1 MTKII
6 SHEASKNFCASNRR
20 SSGRVHLP
28 VAPKAQARIRYSPE
42 TPLPR
47 ALSPDQALN
56 WLDYL
61 AEQGET
67 IKVVNINGP
76 GDPLATPELTLQT
89 VGLLR
94 EKYPELSICLTT
106 LGLGAAGLAGPLS
119 KLGLAHVSIL
129 MDAVDP
135 VVAEKI
141 YAWIRP
147 GVRTLPLNE
156 AARLLIEEQAAA
168 IAALVKRG
176 VPVQAKTT
184 VYPGINS
191 EHVTEIARKAAE
203 LGVAEMK
210 LFPYLPRDDDS
221 LRPLEEAGPEELE
234 ALAGQAARSLPT
246 QFIDLAACQE
256 MAELDF
262 TDPGVSQAIRPKP
275 DKKRPYLAVCSSDGF
290 EVDLHL
296 GQVDRF
302 LIYGPKNGPVTLLE
316 VRPAPEPG
324 GADGRWLEIAMT
336 LSDCFAILAAAAGE
350 SPKRLLAEKGLAV
363 ITQEGNVEGLV
374 DALYGGGKKK
384 GGKK

>member
-1 MTKII
+1 MSEII
-6 SHEASKNFCASNRR
+6 SHEASKNFCAGNRR
-20 SSGRVHLP
+20 SSGRIHLP

-61 AEQGET
+61 SDQGET
-67 IKVVNINGP
+67 IKVANINGP

-94 EKYPELSICLTT
+94 EKYPEISICLTT
-106 LGLGAAGLAGPLS
+106 LGLGGADLAGPLS
-119 KLGLAHVSIL
+119 ELGLAHVSIL
-129 MDAVDP
+129 MDAVAP
-135 VVAEKI
+135 EVAEKI

-147 GVRTLPLNE
+147 GVRTLPLGE
-156 AARLLIEEQAAA
+156 AARLLIDEQAAS
-168 IAALVKRG
+168 IAAMVGKG
-176 VPVQAKTT
+176 ITVQAKTT

-191 EHVTEIARKAAE
+191 EHITEIARKAAE

-221 LRPLEEAGPEELE
+221 LRPLDEAGPEELE
-234 ALAGQAARSLPT
+234 ALAELAARSLPT
-246 QFIDLAACQE
+246 RFIDLAACEE

-262 TDPGVSQAIRPKP
+262 TDPAVSRATQPKP
-275 DKKRPYLAVCSSDGF
+275 DTKRPYLAVCSSDGF

-316 VRPAPEPG
+316 VRQAPEPG
-324 GADGRWLEIAMT
+324 GGDSRWLETAMA
-336 LSDCFAILAAAAGE
+336 LSDCFAVLAAAAGE
-350 SPKRLLAEKGLAV
+350 APKRLLAEKGLAV
-363 ITQEGNVEGLV
+363 VTQEGNVEGLV